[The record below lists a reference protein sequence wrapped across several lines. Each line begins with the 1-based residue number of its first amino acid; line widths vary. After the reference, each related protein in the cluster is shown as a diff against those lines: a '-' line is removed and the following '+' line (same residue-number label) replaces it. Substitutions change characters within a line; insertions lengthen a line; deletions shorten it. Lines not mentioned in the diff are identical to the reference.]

1 MGGVRKQLFLFG
13 SFPPLVDPK
22 NLTQVMRLKSLN
34 HLHSCYFFKFTFNFL
49 FLFQPSKIRCFVT
62 FEMKM
67 YFLICYDLVC
77 MYVREHTCG
86 GLKTSSW
93 GRSLLPPSRGHQ
105 GCQTFREH
113 KGFLPT
119 GSSHWPMKSDFR

>member
-1 MGGVRKQLFLFG
+1 MKHPFFYFFKKAVIFTSWEVSENNLFCLVL
-13 SFPPLVDPK
+13 SLPLVDPK

-67 YFLICYDLVC
+67 YF
-77 MYVREHTCG
+77 
-86 GLKTSSW
+86 
-93 GRSLLPPSRGHQ
+93 
-105 GCQTFREH
+105 
-113 KGFLPT
+113 
-119 GSSHWPMKSDFR
+119 